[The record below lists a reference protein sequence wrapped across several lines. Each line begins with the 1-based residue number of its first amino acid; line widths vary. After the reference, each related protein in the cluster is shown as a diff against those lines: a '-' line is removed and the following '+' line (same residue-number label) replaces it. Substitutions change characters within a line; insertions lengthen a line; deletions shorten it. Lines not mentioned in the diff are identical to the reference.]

1 MSKQR
6 RDSLARHGWF
16 PIKTYN
22 QSIHALEL
30 GRVIEVRRRM
40 VEWKKGLYY
49 RFTDRGLARQ
59 RRRVPKA
66 LRLSAAF
73 VLKSSAHPLLEA
85 LRGVYADYLH
95 KTWIQPLVLADGKAF
110 KPLGEPRRKL
120 GRTRGQAVS

>member
-1 MSKQR
+1 MSKER
-6 RDSLARHGWF
+6 RDNLARHGWF

-22 QSIHALEL
+22 RSIHALEQ
-30 GRVIEVRRRM
+30 GGIIEVRQRM

-66 LRLSAAF
+66 LRLTAAF
-73 VLKSSAHPLLEA
+73 VLKSPPHALLDA
-85 LRGVYADYLH
+85 LRGVYSDYLH
-95 KTWIQPLVLADGKAF
+95 KTWIKPLVLADGKAF

-120 GRTRGQAVS
+120 GR